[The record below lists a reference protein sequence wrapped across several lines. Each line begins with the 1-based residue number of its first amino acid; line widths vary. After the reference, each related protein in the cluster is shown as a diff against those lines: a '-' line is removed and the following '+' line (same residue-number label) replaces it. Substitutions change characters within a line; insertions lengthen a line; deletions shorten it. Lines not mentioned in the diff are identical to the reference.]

1 VCQKPGKK
9 KIKKSVKMCKKM
21 LTTGTGVRILYIYSE
36 CETLNTEEQMKN
48 FTHIVRNIITGSAIS
63 RHTSLELAQAAA
75 ARKTTGKNPL
85 SIVEYSEQYWKT
97 HK

>member
-1 VCQKPGKK
+1 MKP
-9 KIKKSVKMCKKM
+9 
-21 LTTGTGVRILYIYSE
+21 
-36 CETLNTEEQMKN
+36 MKYMY
-48 FTHIVRNIITGSAIS
+48 IVRNIITGSAIS